1 MVRNVNVG
9 ERISMD
15 EDDIDDSQVKI
26 VMDADDA
33 EMLQKLIIQKEME
46 KLGLTDNLHL
56 IKF

>member
-56 IKF
+56 IRF

>member
-1 MVRNVNVG
+1 MRNVNVG

-56 IKF
+56 IRF